1 MKFMKYLNLF
11 ALTTFIIMGCASQDD
26 TTLSKKRSE
35 LADAEKALDSIQNVI
50 TGLKEEI
57 VELDTTARTKTFP
70 VMVSTIKKGAFQNP
84 FQVQGLVASDQ
95 NVLIS
100 PEVPANVLSV
110 IVKEGQRVSK
120 GQVIANLDGSVAGS
134 QISELE
140 NALSLAKINYEKQ
153 QRLWNQKIG
162 SEMQYLQAK
171 NQYENMQKSLETARA
186 QLGKYTLR
194 SPINGTVD
202 EIMAN
207 PGELVGG
214 LTSGP
219 VARIVNL
226 KDIKIKANVSERYI
240 GQIKTGQ
247 TVMVDF
253 PSLGLQMTEKV
264 SSVSNVIDVN
274 NRTFVVYVKPSK
286 KLDKLKPNLLAL
298 ITAYDYE
305 DKEAISIPTKLV
317 RTDGGR
323 SFVFVVKTQG
333 QKKIVEKR
341 FIEIQKQ
348 FPSQTLIQS
357 GLEEGDLLI
366 TEGVNSV
373 IVGDEIKIIE
383 SSTED

>member
-1 MKFMKYLNLF
+1 MKFMKYLSLITLA
-11 ALTTFIIMGCASQDD
+11 ALIVAGCSSKPETSLD
-26 TTLSKKRSE
+26 KKRAE
-35 LADAEKALDSIQNVI
+35 LTDAEESLDSIQNVI
-50 TGLKEEI
+50 AEIKEEI
-57 VELDTTARTKTFP
+57 KALDTTVRAKTFP
-70 VMVSTIKKGAFQNP
+70 VMVTTIAKGAFQNP
-84 FQVQGLVASDQ
+84 FQIQGLVESDQ

-100 PEVPANVLSV
+100 PEVPGNVVSV
-110 IVKEGQRVSK
+110 MVREGQRVSK
-120 GQVIANLDGSVAGS
+120 GQVIATLDGSIAGS
-134 QISELE
+134 QIGELE

-153 QRLWNQKIG
+153 SRLWAKKIG

-171 NQYENMQKSLETARA
+171 NQYENMSKSLETAQA

-226 KDIKIKANVSERYI
+226 RDIKIKANVSERYV

-247 TVMVDF
+247 TVMLDF
-253 PSLGLQMTEKV
+253 PSLGLKMTEKV
-264 SSVSNVIDVN
+264 SAVSNVIDID

-286 KLDKLKPNLLAL
+286 NLDRLKPNLLTL
-298 ITAYDYE
+298 ITAYDYV
-305 DKEAISIPTKLV
+305 DNDAISVPTKLI
-317 RTDGGR
+317 RTDGDKA
-323 SFVFVVKTQG
+323 FVFVVKEQG

-348 FPSQTLIQS
+348 FPSQTLISS
-357 GLEEGDLLI
+357 GLEAGDLLI
-366 TEGVNSV
+366 TEGVMSV
-373 IVGDEIKIIE
+373 IVGDEVKIIE
-383 SSTED
+383 PSTEG

>member
-1 MKFMKYLNLF
+1 MKFMKYLNLITIA
-11 ALTTFIIMGCASQDD
+11 ALVLAGCSSNSDSN
-26 TTLSKKRSE
+26 LEKKRAE
-35 LADAEKALDSIQNVI
+35 LTDAEKALDSIQQVI
-50 TGLKEEI
+50 TDIKAEI
-57 VELDTTARTKTFP
+57 TALDTTARTKTFP
-70 VMVSTIKKGAFQNP
+70 VMVKTISKGAFRNP
-84 FQVQGLVASDQ
+84 FQIQGLVESNQ

-110 IVKEGQRVSK
+110 MVKEGQRVSK
-120 GQVIANLDGSVAGS
+120 GQVIATLDGSIAGA
-134 QISELE
+134 QIGELE

-153 QRLWNQKIG
+153 ERLWNKKIG

-171 NQYENMQKSLETARA
+171 NQYENMEKSLTTARA

-214 LTSGP
+214 MTSGP

-226 KDIKIKANVSERYI
+226 KDIKIKANVSERYV
-240 GQIKTGQ
+240 GQIRKGQ
-247 TVMVDF
+247 TVMLDF
-253 PSLGLQMTEKV
+253 PSLGIQMTEQV
-264 SSVSNVIDVN
+264 SAVSNVIDVD

-286 KLDKLKPNLLAL
+286 NLDKMKPNLLTL

-317 RTDGGR
+317 RTDGEK
-323 SFVFVVKTQG
+323 SFVFVVKTNG

-341 FIEIQKQ
+341 YIEIEKQ
-348 FPSQTLIQS
+348 FPSQTLIKS
-357 GLEEGDLLI
+357 GLAEGDQLI
-366 TEGVNSV
+366 TEGVASV

-383 SSTED
+383 PTTEG